1 MSDTMFAAV
10 LHEPGDMRIE
20 RVPVPDVGC
29 DEVKIAVTLNGLC
42 GTDVTEYTKGPMMV
56 PLHTP
61 HPNSGHV
68 GPTVLGHEFIG
79 TVVETGAN
87 ATHLMGLRVAC
98 GAGVACGACD
108 QCAAGRTNLCRKYY
122 TLGLSVNGGL
132 AEFVVAPAD
141 ICIPIPDGLSDED
154 AVLAQPLAVGIH
166 TVRRAHVQPGQS
178 IALIGLGAIG
188 AFICAALRG
197 HDGDVIAM
205 DVDPARLALAREL
218 GATSTH
224 LLSMDET
231 PHSIRAAFPQGI
243 DVVFETAGVTGA
255 AERAYALAV
264 EGGTVVLVGL
274 NKTPQPLVL
283 SAIVLREVNTVTT
296 VAHVCADDMPDA
308 LELLTKRPLAH
319 LLVDTTVP
327 LSDVVD
333 GAFGRLATGQATGK
347 IIVDA
352 RGIGEGASASSA
364 AEEHSLTT

>member
-1 MSDTMFAAV
+1 MPETMFAAV

-29 DEVKIAVTLNGLC
+29 DEVKIAVSLNGLC

-87 ATHLMGLRVAC
+87 ATHLLGTRVAC
-98 GAGVACGACD
+98 GAGVSCGTCD
-108 QCAAGRTNLCRKYY
+108 QCSAGRTNLCRKYF

-166 TVRRAHVQPGQS
+166 TVRRAHIQPGQS

-188 AFICAALRG
+188 AFICAALKG
-197 HDGDVIAM
+197 HDGEVIAM
-205 DVDPARLALAREL
+205 DVDQTRLDLALEL

-224 LLSMDET
+224 LLTTEQSPE
-231 PHSIRAAFPQGI
+231 SIRAAYPQGI
-243 DVVFETAGVTGA
+243 DVVFETAGVNGA
-255 AERAYALAV
+255 VDRAYALAV

-283 SAIVLREVNTVTT
+283 SAIVLREINTVTT
-296 VAHVCADDMPDA
+296 VAHVCAEDIPDA
-308 LELLTKRPLAH
+308 LELLAARPLAR
-319 LLVDTTVP
+319 LLVDKTVP

-333 GAFGRLATGQATGK
+333 GAFGRLASGHATGK

-352 RGIGEGASASSA
+352 RGITDSSLASIATP
-364 AEEHSLTT
+364 EPSLAT

>member
-1 MSDTMFAAV
+1 MSETMLAAV

-20 RVPVPDVGC
+20 HVPVPDVGC
-29 DEVKIAVTLNGLC
+29 DEVKIAVLLNGLC

-79 TVVETGAN
+79 TVVETGTN
-87 ATHLMGLRVAC
+87 ATHLLGERVAC
-98 GAGVACGACD
+98 GAGVSCGACD
-108 QCAAGRTNLCRKYY
+108 QCRVGRTNLCRKYY

-166 TVRRAHVQPGQS
+166 TVRRANVQPGQS

-188 AFICAALRG
+188 AFICAALQG
-197 HDGDVIAM
+197 HDGEVIAM
-205 DVDPARLALAREL
+205 DVDQTRLDLALEL

-231 PHSIRAAFPQGI
+231 PESMRAAYPQGI
-243 DVVFETAGVTGA
+243 DVVFETAGVNGA

-283 SAIVLREVNTVTT
+283 SAIVLREINTVTT

-308 LELLTKRPLAH
+308 LELLAARPLAR

-327 LSDVVD
+327 LTDVVD
-333 GAFGRLATGQATGK
+333 GAFGRLASGHATGK
-347 IIVDA
+347 IIIDA
-352 RGIGEGASASSA
+352 RGIADSSVDSVVD
-364 AEEHSLTT
+364 AEPSLAT

>member
-1 MSDTMFAAV
+1 MTDAMIAAV
-10 LHEPGDMRIE
+10 LHEPGDMRLE
-20 RVPVPDVGC
+20 HLPVPDVGC
-29 DEVKIAVTLNGLC
+29 DDVKIAVSLNGLC

-87 ATHLMGLRVAC
+87 ATHLMGARVAC
-98 GAGVACGACD
+98 GAGVSCGQCD

-122 TLGLSVNGGL
+122 TLGLSVHGGL
-132 AEFVVAPAD
+132 AEFVVAPAN
-141 ICIPIPDGLSDED
+141 ICVPIPAGLSDEE

-166 TVRRAHVQPGQS
+166 TVRRAHIQPGQS

-188 AFICAALRG
+188 AFICAALKG

-205 DVDPARLALAREL
+205 DVDQSRLDLAREL

-231 PHSIRAAFPQGI
+231 PESMRAAYPQGI
-243 DVVFETAGVTGA
+243 DVVFETAGVNGA

-283 SAIVLREVNTVTT
+283 SNIVLREINTVTT

-308 LELLTKRPLAH
+308 LALLAERPLAH
-319 LLVDTTVP
+319 LLVDRTVS
-327 LSDVVD
+327 LADVSD
-333 GAFGRLATGQATGK
+333 GAFGRLSSGQATGK
-347 IIVDA
+347 IIVDM
-352 RGIGEGASASSA
+352 RGVAQSEAASRIV
-364 AEEHSLTT
+364 EEPSLTT

>member
-1 MSDTMFAAV
+1 MTDTMLAAV

-29 DEVKIAVTLNGLC
+29 DEVKIAVSLNGLC

-79 TVVETGAN
+79 TVVEAGAN
-87 ATHLMGLRVAC
+87 ATHLVGTRVAC
-98 GAGVACGACD
+98 GAGVSCGTCD
-108 QCAAGRTNLCRKYY
+108 QCSAGRTNLCRKYY

-132 AEFVVAPAD
+132 AEYVVAPAD
-141 ICIPIPDGLSDED
+141 ICVPIPDGLSDED

-166 TVRRAHVQPGQS
+166 TVRRAHIQPGQS

-188 AFICAALRG
+188 AFICAALKG
-197 HDGDVIAM
+197 HDGEVIAM
-205 DVDPARLALAREL
+205 DVDQSRLDLAREL

-224 LLSMDET
+224 LLTMDET
-231 PHSIRAAFPQGI
+231 PESMRAAFPRGI
-243 DVVFETAGVTGA
+243 DVVFETAGVNGA

-283 SAIVLREVNTVTT
+283 SGIVLREINTVTT

-308 LELLTKRPLAH
+308 LELLATRPLAR
-319 LLVDTTVP
+319 LLVDTTIP
-327 LSDVVD
+327 LEDVVD
-333 GAFGRLATGQATGK
+333 GAFARLASGQAAGK
-347 IIVDA
+347 IIVDV
-352 RGIGEGASASSA
+352 RGI
-364 AEEHSLTT
+364 AESRVAQAITEEPSLTK